1 MPRVLPPLLK
11 LCAKTA
17 GISEQQVAS
26 TAQLLSEDNTVPF
39 IVRYRATGTGGL
51 EEPQVLAV
59 LRAVESVRALDD
71 RRKTVLKQVE
81 KCEPPVSSSVVA
93 AIMDAG
99 DLETLEDLYLP
110 YKPAAPKG
118 HAAKARE
125 AGLGP
130 LADDVWSRSMSDE
143 ELRAKLS
150 AAARNDPSGAVS
162 AAETHLLHLLAERVS
177 SVAGARAALREAFWK
192 RALVCVAA
200 VKPKESGGRG
210 KAAAEGRGG
219 ARGGKGSSKGGKD
232 GGRAGIADGGSK
244 PAGPSSGAASAAE
257 ALDGLQRP
265 APDLSSHRVLA
276 MNRAEAESAIKVTVK
291 FSPVD
296 GKRIARGLALPS
308 PRGGGARAALLEAA
322 ADDAYD
328 RLLAPALARELRRRL
343 SQEAETAAVDVFAQN
358 LRRLLLQRPLRGCV
372 VLGVDPGFKSGC
384 KLAAIDASGRLLGG
398 GVIYPHAPQ
407 SRRAEAIATV
417 RKWLTRHG
425 VSVVAIGNGTASRE
439 TQEVVAE
446 ALAGGGAAA
455 AHVRISVVNEAGASV
470 LSITE
475 QAAAADPGTD
485 AGTRGAASLARRL
498 QDPLAELVK
507 VCEGMKQERAGGG
520 V

>member
-1 MPRVLPPLLK
+1 MPPLLK
-11 LCAKTA
+11 LCAKAA

-26 TAQLLSEDNTVPF
+26 TAQLLSEDNAVPF
-39 IVRYRATGTGGL
+39 IVRYRANATGGL
-51 EEPQVLAV
+51 GEPQVLAV

-81 KCEPPVSSSVVA
+81 KYEPPVSSSVVA
-93 AIMDAG
+93 AIKDAG
-99 DLETLEDLYLP
+99 DMETLEDLYLP

-125 AGLGP
+125 AGFGP
-130 LADDVWSRSMSDE
+130 LADDVWLRPMSDP
-143 ELRAKLS
+143 ELQAQLS
-150 AAARNDPSGAVS
+150 AAARKGSGGDATV
-162 AAETHLLHLLAERVS
+162 AQTHVVHLLAERVS
-177 SVAGARAALREAFWK
+177 SAAAARAALRVAFWE

-200 VKPKESGGRG
+200 VKPQVSGGRG
-210 KAAAEGRGG
+210 KAAADGRGG
-219 ARGGKGSSKGGKD
+219 ARGEGRGGKA
-232 GGRAGIADGGSK
+232 GRANGESRPGDA
-244 PAGPSSGAASAAE
+244 SGAAASGAE
-257 ALDGLQRP
+257 SLNGLQRR

-276 MNRAEAESAIKVTVK
+276 INRAEAEGAIRVSVK
-291 FSPVD
+291 FPAEQ
-296 GKRIARGLALPS
+296 GKRLTRDLALPS

-328 RLLAPALARELRRRL
+328 RLLAPALGRELRRRL

-384 KLAAIDASGRLLGG
+384 KLAAVDASGRLLSGG
-398 GVIYPHAPQ
+398 LIHPHPPQ
-407 SRRAEAIATV
+407 SRREEAMGTLREWIA
-417 RKWLTRHG
+417 RHG

-446 ALAGGGAAA
+446 ALAGGGPAV

-470 LSITE
+470 LSVTE
-475 QAAAADPGTD
+475 PAAAADPGTD

-507 VCEGMKQERAGGG
+507 VGEGEGWGGKG
-520 V
+520 